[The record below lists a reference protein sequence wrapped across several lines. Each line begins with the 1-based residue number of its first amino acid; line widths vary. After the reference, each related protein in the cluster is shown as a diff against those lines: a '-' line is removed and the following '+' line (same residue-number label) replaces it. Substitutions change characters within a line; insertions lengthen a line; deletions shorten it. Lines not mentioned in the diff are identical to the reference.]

1 MAKEIMEI
9 SFLAGKL
16 AEPGKLINEPE
27 LITAYY
33 KETPDPSIP
42 GQRVAFGTSGYRGSA
57 FDKVLDE
64 WHIRAITQT
73 ICLYRNLHKIDG
85 LLFLGM
91 DTHALSVPALASA
104 LEVLSANG
112 VETLLSERDEYTP
125 TSAIS
130 LAVLTYTRGRKTE
143 LADGIVIAPSHNP
156 PHDGGF
162 KYTPRTESQL
172 KTQSPAGPRQRQMSS
187 LRTN

>member
-57 FDKVLDE
+57 FDKVLNE
-64 WHIRAITQT
+64 WHIRVITQA
-73 ICLYRNLHKIDG
+73 ICLYRNLHKSCIK
-85 LLFLGM
+85 LYRNFTVSLPKPYYFLRFRFFDIGY
-91 DTHALSVPALASA
+91 
-104 LEVLSANG
+104 
-112 VETLLSERDEYTP
+112 SEIREFGT
-125 TSAIS
+125 I
-130 LAVLTYTRGRKTE
+130 
-143 LADGIVIAPSHNP
+143 
-156 PHDGGF
+156 
-162 KYTPRTESQL
+162 
-172 KTQSPAGPRQRQMSS
+172 
-187 LRTN
+187 